1 MIGKKTNLEKGKE
14 ERQSIPKQ
22 TTLFVVFLFFIF
34 YFLFLQENGRCSRMK
49 RGLDDLLQRTSTNL
63 SIVSNLLFN

>member
-34 YFLFLQENGRCSRMK
+34 YFLFFIFYFYRKMEDAVG
-49 RGLDDLLQRTSTNL
+49 
-63 SIVSNLLFN
+63 

>member
-34 YFLFLQENGRCSRMK
+34 TGKWKMQ
-49 RGLDDLLQRTSTNL
+49 
-63 SIVSNLLFN
+63 

>member
-22 TTLFVVFLFFIF
+22 TTLFVVFLFYIF
-34 YFLFLQENGRCSRMK
+34 YFYRKMEDAVG
-49 RGLDDLLQRTSTNL
+49 
-63 SIVSNLLFN
+63 